1 MRYAHS
7 DLALLYL
14 HAAPNLF
21 SSKAEALVRLAGD
34 GDENATAKVMSV
46 LEEIERI
53 RLLSRAN
60 AAISPKKEVVK
71 RPLPAPYPGIK
82 PMLEMRPRPKEE
94 LGGTGIRK
102 VPRFIQ
108 AGGFPMLR
116 FSKRHSPF
124 LSRVIK
130 QKVLRED
137 SIHKRLEAQESMM
150 KMGEDEDLW
159 DDLVKRQWRNEIS
172 RDSGMEGSSWK
183 NEMQTQMKRDRA
195 IINEENR
202 KTRATAKKMLD
213 VVRKEEELAARER
226 MDRKRGRKGEK
237 DRKRWRENLGLK
249 GR

>member
-1 MRYAHS
+1 
-7 DLALLYL
+7 
-14 HAAPNLF
+14 
-21 SSKAEALVRLAGD
+21 
-34 GDENATAKVMSV
+34 
-46 LEEIERI
+46 
-53 RLLSRAN
+53 
-60 AAISPKKEVVK
+60 
-71 RPLPAPYPGIK
+71 
-82 PMLEMRPRPKEE
+82 
-94 LGGTGIRK
+94 
-102 VPRFIQ
+102 
-108 AGGFPMLR
+108 
-116 FSKRHSPF
+116 
-124 LSRVIK
+124 
-130 QKVLRED
+130 
-137 SIHKRLEAQESMM
+137 M

>member
-1 MRYAHS
+1 
-7 DLALLYL
+7 
-14 HAAPNLF
+14 
-21 SSKAEALVRLAGD
+21 
-34 GDENATAKVMSV
+34 
-46 LEEIERI
+46 
-53 RLLSRAN
+53 
-60 AAISPKKEVVK
+60 
-71 RPLPAPYPGIK
+71 
-82 PMLEMRPRPKEE
+82 MLEMRPRPKEE

-150 KMGEDEDLW
+150 KMGSDEDLW